1 MRCDDIHEADRI
13 LRAGSQLGVLCTPAD
28 GPMLTRD
35 RHTMGE
41 PGAVG
46 TLYDEAYKR
55 LGRPGCDGARW
66 REAHRRLERARDD
79 MLDPEK
85 QREVREEWKREGWT
99 RHVTSTLRC
108 AIDASALE
116 AYAARP
122 EANVVP
128 VDKHGVPYRGTE
140 REMIQKLLGKAC
152 RRAGAR
158 WATVVV
164 RYWYGH
170 MGAALVDA
178 GLVSTS
184 REYAVPPDRDVDPF
198 ALPRRLRTL
207 ALGPFH
213 DFDDA
218 AAHPRARVQ
227 MVGPGSGVT
236 KQFLSNREEI
246 LSSMGAALF
255 QGEGQRERRARV
267 KTLFASI
274 DMDGNVATWAERW
287 GLDKDK
293 LKQTRVAQ
301 RAEAPLTLGRTFR
314 RKPRARSG

>member
-128 VDKHGVPYRGTE
+128 VDKHGVP
-140 REMIQKLLGKAC
+140 
-152 RRAGAR
+152 
-158 WATVVV
+158 
-164 RYWYGH
+164 
-170 MGAALVDA
+170 
-178 GLVSTS
+178 
-184 REYAVPPDRDVDPF
+184 
-198 ALPRRLRTL
+198 
-207 ALGPFH
+207 
-213 DFDDA
+213 
-218 AAHPRARVQ
+218 
-227 MVGPGSGVT
+227 
-236 KQFLSNREEI
+236 
-246 LSSMGAALF
+246 
-255 QGEGQRERRARV
+255 
-267 KTLFASI
+267 
-274 DMDGNVATWAERW
+274 
-287 GLDKDK
+287 
-293 LKQTRVAQ
+293 
-301 RAEAPLTLGRTFR
+301 
-314 RKPRARSG
+314 

>member
-1 MRCDDIHEADRI
+1 MPELGHLSGEDFEGYCAGWLEQGHRPEVSDWARVRCIDI
-13 LRAGSQLGVLCTPAD
+13 
-28 GPMLTRD
+28 
-35 RHTMGE
+35 
-41 PGAVG
+41 
-46 TLYDEAYKR
+46 
-55 LGRPGCDGARW
+55 
-66 REAHRRLERARDD
+66 ARDD
-79 MLDPEK
+79 MLNPEK

-108 AIDASALE
+108 AIDANALE
-116 AYAARP
+116 AYAERP

-140 REMIQKLLGKAC
+140 REMIQKLLGRAS

-218 AAHPRARVQ
+218 AAHPRARAPC
-227 MVGPGSGVT
+227 GRPRGG
-236 KQFLSNREEI
+236 RACR
-246 LSSMGAALF
+246 G
-255 QGEGQRERRARV
+255 RWRR
-267 KTLFASI
+267 
-274 DMDGNVATWAERW
+274 
-287 GLDKDK
+287 
-293 LKQTRVAQ
+293 
-301 RAEAPLTLGRTFR
+301 
-314 RKPRARSG
+314 